1 MEMRTHIKSIYHPVT
16 IDQGLG
22 RFRVE
27 GNYANH
33 VEQLIK
39 QVLLTNPG
47 ERINRPDFGCGVRR
61 MVFAPNN
68 PSSANLAQITVFQ
81 SLTKWLG
88 DLIDVEEVK
97 VDVVEEQLNIK
108 ITYIL
113 KVLKERKL
121 LNMDVV

>member
-22 RFRVE
+22 RFRIE

-61 MVFAPNN
+61 MVFVPNN

-121 LNMDVV
+121 LNMDLV

>member
-1 MEMRTHIKSIYHPVT
+1 MEMRTQIKSIYHPVT

-27 GNYANH
+27 NNYANH

-39 QVLLTNPG
+39 QLLFTNPG

-88 DLIDVEEVK
+88 DLIDVEEVE

-121 LNMDVV
+121 LNIDLV